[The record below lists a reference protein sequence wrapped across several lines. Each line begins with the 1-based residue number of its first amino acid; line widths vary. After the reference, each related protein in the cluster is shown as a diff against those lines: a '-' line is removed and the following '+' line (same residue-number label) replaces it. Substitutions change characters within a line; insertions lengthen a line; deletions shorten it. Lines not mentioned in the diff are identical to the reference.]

1 MRLRNRLF
9 PVIGIALSIMAAPYL
24 AGQLTLW
31 FLSLT
36 DPPVTWHLWSD
47 YARVMHQAGYAAYAW
62 RIRLAGGL
70 GFGIPLLVILACVVT
85 LIRAFRVHRALRP
98 TPRFEPLTHVSAAFR
113 HGVVLARGI
122 ATDHSVLVV
131 APNARRA
138 LQGTLVPTLRRA
150 RGPWLLVGTP
160 EVIAAAASQTRGRP
174 VVRVAAFGHGHR
186 WNPFAA
192 AWSENGL
199 HLPVLESLAERW
211 FPVTDPRQRLLT
223 SHARQAFVALVRAI
237 DDVLRH
243 GGEVV
248 IPAPGDLQRFI
259 EPLSKNSP
267 RSYLDHLI
275 AAPGI
280 SEATRQALQ
289 PWCALDD
296 KAFARVSEALRGG
309 LGLFSR
315 PLADAATRGNDLA
328 GIDLTKAVVLFELP
342 ADMQRQAR
350 PLVDAFIAWWRHA
363 TREVPHRRL
372 ILDGLDH
379 LGHLPVLLDGD
390 VSCLATTRRLS
401 NLRTVYGRDFSA
413 LLQRFP
419 CVVMQTAPDQTTAEA
434 EQAALEAYVSVH
446 EPHRHPPTRPAT
458 TRDMCELKAD
468 HQLVLIRPH
477 SIPRLC
483 RIPTMRYRPATLPDR
498 PDGDAMPFPRSL
510 AGLLASLI
518 TACSTQVPGESV
530 APGWR
535 YREDD
540 PRCNS
545 MHKTDH
551 PPQMYI
557 DACLGP
563 HRFRFL
569 KNLYVDHI
577 GQDLVGTS
585 VGLAVQWPSLE
596 PLPLGLDYHANTLT
610 FISNVSIDIRF
621 TGGRSKALNKQYML
635 RAIQPLNPNDPV
647 SRAHPGENLGLRL
660 KEAPVYGLTP
670 YLADFDKLKI
680 YYRKKYGVEMP
691 AASPDNNKDW
701 FVQLDEDGVPTTLI
715 SCDSRLL
722 ADGAR
727 IVNGHIVDA
736 FKEDRNRS
744 LCEHQFLIQEYDLIV
759 YVSYLRV
766 VMHDWQRIEAY
777 VRRLIA
783 STEVKP

>member
-9 PVIGIALSIMAAPYL
+9 PVIGIALSIVAAPYL

-70 GFGIPLLVILACVVT
+70 GFGIPLLMILACAVT

-138 LQGTLVPTLRRA
+138 LQGTLVPTLRHA

-174 VVRVAAFGHGHR
+174 VVRFAPFGHGHR

-259 EPLSKNSP
+259 EPLSKDSP
-267 RSYLDHLI
+267 QSYLDHLI

-328 GIDLTKAVVLFELP
+328 GIDLTKAVVLLELP
-342 ADMQRQAR
+342 AGMQRQAR
-350 PLVDAFIAWWRHA
+350 PLVDAFIAWWQHA

-401 NLRTVYGRDFSA
+401 NLRTVYGRDFPA

-419 CVVMQTAPDQTTAEA
+419 CVVMQAIPDQTTAEA

-458 TRDMCELKAD
+458 TRDLRQLKAD
-468 HQLVLIRPH
+468 HQIVLIRPH

-510 AGLLASLI
+510 AGLLASLMA
-518 TACSTQVPGESV
+518 ACSAKAPETTVPPS
-530 APGWR
+530 ATAYDSNR
-535 YREDD
+535 
-540 PRCNS
+540 RCDIS
-545 MHKTDH
+545 SGIEGQ
-551 PPQMYI
+551 PAFI
-557 DACLGP
+557 GACLGP
-563 HRFRFL
+563 HRFR
-569 KNLYVDHI
+569 
-577 GQDLVGTS
+577 
-585 VGLAVQWPSLE
+585 
-596 PLPLGLDYHANTLT
+596 LPLNLFEGQVWQGSDPRRLGLVLLWPELTPVPPDVDYHDSTDMFLSSVRITLRHLSRLSDDKYT
-610 FISNVSIDIRF
+610 S
-621 TGGRSKALNKQYML
+621 TL
-635 RAIQPLNPNDPV
+635 RRMMEPFDSQKENPEYNLSLRIKGDPV
-647 SRAHPGENLGLRL
+647 D
-660 KEAPVYGLTP
+660 GLTP
-670 YLADFDKLKI
+670 YYADFRKLVS
-680 YYRKKYGVEMP
+680 YYEKKFGF
-691 AASPDNNKDW
+691 ASRETLNATKPDGHEDWYVAMGKNNLPSTFIRCSVKAIP
-701 FVQLDEDGVPTTLI
+701 DGVKL
-715 SCDSRLL
+715 
-722 ADGAR
+722 
-727 IVNGHIVDA
+727 VNGRIMDNP
-736 FKEDRNRS
+736 EDRRRS
-744 LCEHQFLIQEYDLIV
+744 TCSHFFLLPKYKAIV
-759 YVSYLRV
+759 EVGYLRA
-766 VMHDWQRIEAY
+766 VMFDWKRIEQRVTSIMEGA
-777 VRRLIA
+777 
-783 STEVKP
+783 EVK